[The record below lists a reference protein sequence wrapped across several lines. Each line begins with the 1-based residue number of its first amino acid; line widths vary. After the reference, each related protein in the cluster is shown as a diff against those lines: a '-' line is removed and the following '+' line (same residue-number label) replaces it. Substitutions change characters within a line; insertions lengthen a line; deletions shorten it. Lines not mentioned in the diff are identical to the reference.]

1 MRSST
6 AHHLVFELM
15 DNKLFSRLKKE
26 EYCYLTT
33 TGRVT
38 GNPHEIE
45 IWFGLNGD
53 TLYMLS
59 GGMDRSDWVKNLVKN
74 PSVKVRVGRKT
85 FSGTARLVK
94 EKEEEMTARNL
105 LADKYHERRANGS
118 LSSWARTALAVGIDL
133 NS

>member
-1 MRSST
+1 MRNSRV
-6 AHHLVFELM
+6 HLLIFELM

-33 TGRVT
+33 AGRVT

-53 TLYMLS
+53 TLYLLS
-59 GGMDRSDWVKNLVKN
+59 GGMDRSDWVKNLMKN
-74 PSVKVRVGRKT
+74 PSVTVMVGKRT

-94 EKEEEMTARNL
+94 DGEEEMTARDL
-105 LADKYHERRANGS
+105 LADKYYERRANGS
-118 LSSWARTALAVGIDL
+118 LSNWARTALVVGIDL
-133 NS
+133 KL